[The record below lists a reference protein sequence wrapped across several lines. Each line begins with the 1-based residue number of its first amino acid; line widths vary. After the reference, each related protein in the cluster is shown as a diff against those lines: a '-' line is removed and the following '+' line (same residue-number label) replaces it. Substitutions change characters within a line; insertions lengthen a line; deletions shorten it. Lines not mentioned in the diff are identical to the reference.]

1 MGTTSKALSLLELF
15 SRATPEIGLT
25 DFARRA
31 GMNKATTYRLL
42 TDLAAHGFVEQVG
55 SGREYRLGPAF
66 LRLSALR
73 EAAVPMRE
81 VAVDVLNRL
90 SQATGET
97 AHMSLLQGELL
108 STIAYAYSDAHG
120 TQVRMEDA
128 EVLTLHA
135 TSSGLAVLAFCPMD
149 FVDQVLSQPLAARTK
164 ETITDPHQIRQQL
177 DQFRQQG
184 FAVSVGG
191 FEQDVHS
198 HAVPVFDSNSTC
210 IGAVAVAASAARM
223 NDILQSL
230 IQRELLDSTTRL
242 TRLLGGFPPAQFR
255 PQHDQTRP
263 TERCL

>member
-1 MGTTSKALSLLELF
+1 MGTTSKALSLLDLF

-81 VAVDVLNRL
+81 VAIGVLNRL
-90 SQATGET
+90 SKATGET
-97 AHMSLLQGELL
+97 AHMSLLQAEQL
-108 STIAYAYSDAHG
+108 STFAYTYSDAHG

-135 TSSGLAVLAFCPMD
+135 TSSGLAVLAFSPAGL
-149 FVDQVLSQPLAARTK
+149 VDQVLSRPLEARTP
-164 ETITDPHQIRQQL
+164 ETITDPAQIRQQL

-184 FAVSVGG
+184 FAVAVGG

-198 HAVPVFDSNSTC
+198 HAVPVFDASSAC
-210 IGAVAVAASAARM
+210 IGAVAVAAPVTRM
-223 NDILQSL
+223 TDTLQSL
-230 IQRELLDSTTRL
+230 IQHQLLDSTTRL
-242 TRLLGGFPPAQFR
+242 TRLLGGFPPAKFR
-255 PQHDQTRP
+255 PV
-263 TERCL
+263 L